1 MQLSPAR
8 YYYVY
13 FYCLSLV
20 LRMNVLHT
28 SYAIDQ

>member
-1 MQLSPAR
+1 MQLLPAR
-8 YYYVY
+8 YYHVY
-13 FYCLSLV
+13 FYRLPLI

>member
-1 MQLSPAR
+1 MQLSPTR
-8 YYYVY
+8 YHHAY
-13 FYCLSLV
+13 FYYLSLI